1 MDVFNSLDHIFV
13 GLPLSDLDELKL
25 LQQRL
30 NFIFSVN
37 IRIIAGRIIE
47 VKVARLSLLNRE
59 HSPWVSLE
67 ITSDKVD
74 RAQIEFR

>member
-67 ITSDKVD
+67 IASDKVD